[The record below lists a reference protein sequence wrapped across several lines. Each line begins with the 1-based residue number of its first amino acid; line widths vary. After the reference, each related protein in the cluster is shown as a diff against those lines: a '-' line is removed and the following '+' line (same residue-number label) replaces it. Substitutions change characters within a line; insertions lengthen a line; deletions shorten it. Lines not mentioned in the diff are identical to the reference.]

1 MSFIELAV
9 VNLNNIRHNHQLE
22 ESSENVSPE
31 VVAESLH
38 DPKNFDTSKN
48 EFGES

>member
-9 VNLNNIRHNHQLE
+9 VNLNNIWHNHQLK

-31 VVAESLH
+31 VAAESLN
-38 DPKNFDTSKN
+38 DPNKL
-48 EFGES
+48 